1 MAERVDGVQV
11 VRVADARRWR
21 SFEQLHQSER
31 HPNGTFKNLPIVSK
45 HSASWS

>member
-1 MAERVDGVQV
+1 MAKRVDGVQV

-21 SFEQLHQSER
+21 SLEHLHRSER

-45 HSASWS
+45 HSAN